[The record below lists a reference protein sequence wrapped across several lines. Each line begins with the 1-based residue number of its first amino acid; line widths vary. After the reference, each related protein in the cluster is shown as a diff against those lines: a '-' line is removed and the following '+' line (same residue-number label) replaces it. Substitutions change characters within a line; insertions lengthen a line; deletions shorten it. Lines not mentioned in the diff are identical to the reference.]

1 MEVQNAIPMDEW
13 RLMQKQCFSILFS
26 KYVFGFW
33 GFDPDLRRR
42 SILGPPVV
50 RRPLSLLPPPWGIS
64 CGRRGLVN
72 ILSFSYKFIL
82 IGRFFFEKKNVHRIF
97 DLCVEID

>member
-1 MEVQNAIPMDEW
+1 MVPYAGTMLQYLI
-13 RLMQKQCFSILFS
+13 FLFS

-33 GFDPDLRRR
+33 GFAPDLRRS

-50 RRPLSLLPPPWGIS
+50 RRPLSLLPLRAEYPAGAH
-64 CGRRGLVN
+64 GLVN

-82 IGRFFFEKKNVHRIF
+82 IGRCFRKKIVRRIL